1 MEDYFSNF
9 EVAEGKKVNGKMTLG
24 ENIGDNGGLNV
35 ALLAMH
41 NDATVAKELDGL
53 TADQRFFLSWARIWA
68 SNVRP
73 EYADML
79 LKMDVH
85 SPNAARVNG
94 ALPHIDEWYTAFN
107 VKKSDPLFVP
117 KNKRARVW

>member
-1 MEDYFSNF
+1 MQTRQHTRS
-9 EVAEGKKVNGKMTLG
+9 VLRKINGKLTLG
-24 ENIGDNGGLNV
+24 ENIGDNGGLHV
-35 ALLAMH
+35 ALRAMH
-41 NDATVAKELDGL
+41 NDGSMAADIDGL
-53 TADQRFFLSWARIWA
+53 SADQRFFLGWARIWA
-68 SNVRP
+68 SNDRP

-85 SPNAARVNG
+85 SPNKARVNG

-107 VKKSDPLFVP
+107 IKKSDPLFLP